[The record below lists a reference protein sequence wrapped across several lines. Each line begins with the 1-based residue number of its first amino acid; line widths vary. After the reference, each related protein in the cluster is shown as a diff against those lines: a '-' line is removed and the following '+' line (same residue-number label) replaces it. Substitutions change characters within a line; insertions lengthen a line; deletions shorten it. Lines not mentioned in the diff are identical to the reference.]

1 MHHIHMNT
9 RLLTFLIFLLP
20 QFLLA
25 WGANGHRIVAQIC
38 YDNLSPSAQASVN
51 ATLGDNYLAQV
62 ATWPDYLRA
71 ESNWDFTKPWHYM
84 TIQPDKTVVDVEK
97 DNAAKRG
104 INDVH
109 EAIELMHAILKGDA
123 KARQQMTDLM
133 QENKVEPLAGSLD
146 ATALAFLIHFIGDVH
161 QPMHV
166 GKNRDLG
173 GNRISVLFFGE
184 RKNLH
189 SVWDSGIIE
198 QEKLSYTEFAA
209 FADIH
214 FRTEKTN
221 CEDDAPETWIN
232 ESVVLRERIYNTL
245 YDNTDRE
252 TGLPSLSWDY
262 QHDFL
267 PLVEERLAA
276 AGFRAAAMLNKVF
289 G

>member
-1 MHHIHMNT
+1 MYT
-9 RLLTFLIFLLP
+9 RLLIFLIVLLP

-38 YDNLSPSAQASVN
+38 YDNLTPGTRAKVEKA
-51 ATLGDNYLAQV
+51 LGDNYLAQV
-62 ATWPDYLRA
+62 ATWPDFIRA
-71 ESNWDFTKPWHYM
+71 EKNWDFTKPWHYM
-84 TIQPDKTVVDVEK
+84 TIQPDMTVEDVEK
-97 DNAAKRG
+97 DNEAKPG

-109 EAIELMHAILKGDA
+109 EAIQLMTAILRGDA
-123 KARQQMTDLM
+123 AARQQMTEMMRD
-133 QENKVEPLAGSLD
+133 NKVEPLAGSLE

-173 GNRISVLFFGE
+173 GNSISVLFFGE

-189 SVWDSGIIE
+189 SVWDSGIIDQE
-198 QEKLSYTEFAA
+198 QLSYSEFAA
-209 FADIH
+209 FANIH
-214 FRTEKTN
+214 FRSEKTE
-221 CEDDAPETWIN
+221 CEDDPMEDWIN

-252 TGLPSLSWDY
+252 TGLPNLSWDY

-276 AGFRAAAMLNKVF
+276 AGYRAAALLNKVF
-289 G
+289 K